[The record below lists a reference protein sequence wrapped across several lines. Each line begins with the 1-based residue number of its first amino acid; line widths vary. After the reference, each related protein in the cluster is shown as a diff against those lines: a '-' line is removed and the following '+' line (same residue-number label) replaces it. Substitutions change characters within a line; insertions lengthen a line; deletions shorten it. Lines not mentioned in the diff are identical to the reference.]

1 MDSHKYE
8 RFINFVV
15 GDITNRVKIVR
26 GVIRWATHSFPE
38 IHRTYIK
45 HSVNIFPIGDDNP
58 ILKTFELGFHRD
70 IIDRYGIDNLEV
82 RKKIM
87 KKVCE
92 NLKKHV

>member
-15 GDITNRVKIVR
+15 DDITNRVKVVF
-26 GVIRWATHSFPE
+26 GVLNWCSHSFPE
-38 IHRTYIK
+38 IHTIYIR
-45 HSVNIFPIGDDNP
+45 HQNNIHRLSEHQNT
-58 ILKTFELGFHRD
+58 LKVYELEFHRD
-70 IIDRYGIDNLEV
+70 IINRYAIDNLEV

-92 NLKKHV
+92 NLKEHV